1 MTLYI
6 ILIFSA
12 ICVGMAISVK
22 AFGTGGKRKRIFQ
35 DIYFSIEEVDGIGVL
50 YTKTGEYSAV
60 LKMENPVQKY
70 SANIEAYYEFTHLFA
85 ALAQTLG
92 EGYALHKQDVF
103 VRKAFKEENGG
114 NHEFLSESYFRY
126 FNGRPFT
133 DSVCYLTI
141 TQENKKS
148 RLMSFDNKKWRDF
161 LVKIRKVHDQLRD
174 AGVKS
179 RFLGKTEACEY
190 VDRFFSMNFRDKVV
204 SMTNFKVDDE
214 TIGMGDRSCKVYSL
228 VDVDYANLPSVIRPY
243 ANIEVNNTSM
253 PVDLVSIVDSV
264 PGADCVVFNQMVFVP
279 NQKRELALLDKKKNR
294 HASMPNPSNLMAVE
308 DIKRVQEVIAR
319 ESKQL
324 VYTHYNLV
332 NVRQDGTGVAH
343 YDTEKDVI
351 YLPRQ
356 RDFEHYNDYVQEMMR
371 QLVSATG
378 HQQRLAREGMV
389 MKNGKAPS
397 EDAVKKERLITEIA
411 SGVKMLEL
419 GLPARLSKDSL
430 SMVDYWTRELKEDPC
445 LIDAIESE
453 VNGALKVLK
462 KAELGEKVEY
472 ATDQHQRETAQIQ
485 VQLPNHYFVADEI
498 KQHPN
503 EEQRTVVIVR
513 DDASKTADVVLPQ
526 GASLEVNN
534 EIKGMNKQR
543 FTNALQKEGYDNV
556 RFYNPDGALGFRPDD
571 SYFADKKITVS
582 RLRNW
587 SIEDLS
593 SLDASEAVT
602 HSRDIGFDNVQLV
615 KDDKE
620 RWALYIKPE
629 GKEGFAVYPDK
640 GDLNHFFTTL
650 KQSMDNIE
658 RVREELAQKYYAMAE
673 AKPDLKVD
681 IFGGNEQEVDLNRI
695 QRVAVFRAKSGEC
708 LCAATI
714 DGKKLQPR
722 SVSPSQWQRL
732 WVAPDRDSY
741 KQNLAASLFA
751 DVLQKDNNV
760 EQSTQEKQEEATE
773 VKQAETAIV
782 DKHDEQ
788 KEVVLKEDKSS
799 EQREE
804 KKQEEKKEE
813 KKDEKAVKAAVSP
826 LVQQYLDLK
835 KKHPDAILLFRCGDF
850 YETYK
855 DDAVK
860 ASKILGITLTKS
872 NGRKDDEGKPLAMAG
887 FPYHALDTYLPKL
900 IRAGERVAICDQ
912 LEMPKQT
919 TSSKRGIT
927 EMVSPGKETG
937 KQMAQESQ
945 ETEQHTSLRR

>member
-1 MTLYI
+1 MKEKSD
-6 ILIFSA
+6 FE
-12 ICVGMAISVK
+12 
-22 AFGTGGKRKRIFQ
+22 KRAAEKQ
-35 DIYFSIEEVDGIGVL
+35 VSLLTEAL
-50 YTKTGEYSAV
+50 TSAV
-60 LKMENPVQKY
+60 NANGHWLNASGKLYPKLYPKGFSVSPFNALVLTLDSDAKGCKSNLFTQFSEAKARGESVREHEKGVPFLFYNWNKY
-70 SANIEAYYEFTHLFA
+70 VNRNHPDDVITKEAYA
-85 ALAQTLG
+85 ALSDQDKQQYKGVKNREIRVLFNIDQTLLPMANEAAYATALKKDG
-92 EGYALHKQDVF
+92 TTEDRGYGD
-103 VRKAFKEENGG
+103 KE
-114 NHEFLSESYFRY
+114 
-126 FNGRPFT
+126 
-133 DSVCYLTI
+133 D
-141 TQENKKS
+141 
-148 RLMSFDNKKWRDF
+148 
-161 LVKIRKVHDQLRD
+161 
-174 AGVKS
+174 
-179 RFLGKTEACEY
+179 
-190 VDRFFSMNFRDKVV
+190 
-204 SMTNFKVDDE
+204 
-214 TIGMGDRSCKVYSL
+214 
-228 VDVDYANLPSVIRPY
+228 
-243 ANIEVNNTSM
+243 
-253 PVDLVSIVDSV
+253 
-264 PGADCVVFNQMVFVP
+264 
-279 NQKRELALLDKKKNR
+279 
-294 HASMPNPSNLMAVE
+294 
-308 DIKRVQEVIAR
+308 
-319 ESKQL
+319 KQL
-324 VYTHYNLV
+324 HGRVSGFLQKMKDNLV

-343 YDTEKDVI
+343 YDTEKDII

-430 SMVDYWTRELKEDPC
+430 GMVDYWTRELKEDPC

-453 VNGALKVLK
+453 VNGALKVMK

-472 ATDQHQRETAQIQ
+472 ATQQHQRETAQIQ
-485 VQLPNHYFVADEI
+485 GQLPNHYFVADEI

-593 SLDASEAVT
+593 SLDATEAVT

-732 WVAPDRDSY
+732 WVAPDRESY

-773 VKQAETAIV
+773 VKQAETATV
-782 DKHDEQ
+782 VKNEEQ
-788 KEVVLKEDKSS
+788 KEMAQQEDKPSDQKEQTS

-804 KKQEEKKEE
+804 KKE
-813 KKDEKAVKAAVSP
+813 EKAVKVAISP

-912 LEMPKQT
+912 LEVPKQT

-927 EMVSPGKETG
+927 EMVSPGKEAG
-937 KQMAQESQ
+937 RPMAQESQ
-945 ETEQHTSLRR
+945 ETEQYTSLRR

>member
-1 MTLYI
+1 MKEKSE
-6 ILIFSA
+6 FE
-12 ICVGMAISVK
+12 
-22 AFGTGGKRKRIFQ
+22 KRTAEKQ
-35 DIYFSIEEVDGIGVL
+35 VSLLTEAL
-50 YTKTGEYSAV
+50 TSAV
-60 LKMENPVQKY
+60 DAKGHWLNASGKLYPKLYPKGFSVSPFNALVLALDSDAKGCKSNLFTQFSEAKARGESVREHEKGVPFLYYNWNKYVNRNNPDDVITK
-70 SANIEAYYEFTHLFA
+70 EAYAELSEQDKQQYKGVKNREIRVLFNID
-85 ALAQTLG
+85 QTLLPMAN
-92 EGYALHKQDVF
+92 ETAYTTAL
-103 VRKAFKEENGG
+103 
-114 NHEFLSESYFRY
+114 
-126 FNGRPFT
+126 
-133 DSVCYLTI
+133 
-141 TQENKKS
+141 KK
-148 RLMSFDNKKWRDF
+148 D
-161 LVKIRKVHDQLRD
+161 
-174 AGVKS
+174 G
-179 RFLGKTEACEY
+179 T
-190 VDRFFSMNFRDKVV
+190 
-204 SMTNFKVDDE
+204 
-214 TIGMGDRSCKVYSL
+214 
-228 VDVDYANLPSVIRPY
+228 
-243 ANIEVNNTSM
+243 
-253 PVDLVSIVDSV
+253 
-264 PGADCVVFNQMVFVP
+264 
-279 NQKRELALLDKKKNR
+279 
-294 HASMPNPSNLMAVE
+294 VE
-308 DIKRVQEVIAR
+308 DRGYGDKED
-319 ESKQL
+319 KQL
-324 VYTHYNLV
+324 HGCVNGFLQKMKDNLV

-722 SVSPSQWQRL
+722 SVSPSQWQ
-732 WVAPDRDSY
+732 
-741 KQNLAASLFA
+741 
-751 DVLQKDNNV
+751 
-760 EQSTQEKQEEATE
+760 STQEKQEEATE

>member
-1 MTLYI
+1 MKEKSE
-6 ILIFSA
+6 FE
-12 ICVGMAISVK
+12 
-22 AFGTGGKRKRIFQ
+22 KRAAEKQ
-35 DIYFSIEEVDGIGVL
+35 VSLLTEAL
-50 YTKTGEYSAV
+50 TSAV
-60 LKMENPVQKY
+60 NANGHWLNASGKLYPKLYPKGFSVSPFNALVLALDSDAKGCKSNLFTQFSEAKARGESVREHEKGVPFLFYNWNKY
-70 SANIEAYYEFTHLFA
+70 VNRNHPDDVITKEAYA
-85 ALAQTLG
+85 ALSDQDKQQYKGVKNREIRVLFNIDQTLLPMANETAYTTALKK
-92 EGYALHKQDVF
+92 EGTLEDRGYGD
-103 VRKAFKEENGG
+103 KE
-114 NHEFLSESYFRY
+114 
-126 FNGRPFT
+126 
-133 DSVCYLTI
+133 D
-141 TQENKKS
+141 
-148 RLMSFDNKKWRDF
+148 
-161 LVKIRKVHDQLRD
+161 
-174 AGVKS
+174 
-179 RFLGKTEACEY
+179 
-190 VDRFFSMNFRDKVV
+190 
-204 SMTNFKVDDE
+204 
-214 TIGMGDRSCKVYSL
+214 
-228 VDVDYANLPSVIRPY
+228 
-243 ANIEVNNTSM
+243 
-253 PVDLVSIVDSV
+253 
-264 PGADCVVFNQMVFVP
+264 
-279 NQKRELALLDKKKNR
+279 
-294 HASMPNPSNLMAVE
+294 
-308 DIKRVQEVIAR
+308 
-319 ESKQL
+319 KQL
-324 VYTHYNLV
+324 HGRVNGFLQKMKDNLV

-430 SMVDYWTRELKEDPC
+430 GMVDYWARELKEDPC

-453 VNGALKVLK
+453 VNGALKVMK

-472 ATDQHQRETAQIQ
+472 ATQQHQRETAQIQ
-485 VQLPNHYFVADEI
+485 GQLPNHYFVADEI

-513 DDASKTADVVLPQ
+513 DDANKTADVVLPQ

-593 SLDASEAVT
+593 SLDATEAVT

-681 IFGGNEQEVDLNRI
+681 IFGGNEHEVDLNRI

-732 WVAPDRDSY
+732 WVAPDRESY

-751 DVLQKDNNV
+751 DVLQKDKNI
-760 EQSTQEKQEEATE
+760 EQSTQEKQDEATE
-773 VKQAETAIV
+773 VKQAETAAV
-782 DKHDEQ
+782 VKNEEQ
-788 KEVVLKEDKSS
+788 TLEQREEEKTSS
-799 EQREE
+799 EKNVKGLAADTASTGAERIPEQREE

-813 KKDEKAVKAAVSP
+813 KVATAAVSP
-826 LVQQYLDLK
+826 IVKQYLDLK

-860 ASKILGITLTKS
+860 ASNILGITLTKS

-912 LEMPKQT
+912 LEAPKQT
-919 TSSKRGIT
+919 TSSKREIT
-927 EMVSPGKETG
+927 EMVTPGQETR

-945 ETEQHTSLRR
+945 KTGQHTSLRR

>member
-1 MTLYI
+1 MKNREI
-6 ILIFSA
+6 
-12 ICVGMAISVK
+12 
-22 AFGTGGKRKRIFQ
+22 R
-35 DIYFSIEEVDGIGVL
+35 VL
-50 YTKTGEYSAV
+50 F
-60 LKMENPVQKY
+60 
-70 SANIEAYYEFTHLFA
+70 NID
-85 ALAQTLG
+85 QTLLPMAN
-92 EGYALHKQDVF
+92 ETAYTTAL
-103 VRKAFKEENGG
+103 
-114 NHEFLSESYFRY
+114 
-126 FNGRPFT
+126 
-133 DSVCYLTI
+133 
-141 TQENKKS
+141 KK
-148 RLMSFDNKKWRDF
+148 D
-161 LVKIRKVHDQLRD
+161 
-174 AGVKS
+174 G
-179 RFLGKTEACEY
+179 T
-190 VDRFFSMNFRDKVV
+190 
-204 SMTNFKVDDE
+204 
-214 TIGMGDRSCKVYSL
+214 
-228 VDVDYANLPSVIRPY
+228 
-243 ANIEVNNTSM
+243 
-253 PVDLVSIVDSV
+253 
-264 PGADCVVFNQMVFVP
+264 
-279 NQKRELALLDKKKNR
+279 
-294 HASMPNPSNLMAVE
+294 VE
-308 DIKRVQEVIAR
+308 DRGYGDKED
-319 ESKQL
+319 KQL
-324 VYTHYNLV
+324 HGCVNGFLQKMKDNLV

-782 DKHDEQ
+782 DNHDEQ

>member
-1 MTLYI
+1 MKEKSE
-6 ILIFSA
+6 FE
-12 ICVGMAISVK
+12 
-22 AFGTGGKRKRIFQ
+22 KRTAEKQ
-35 DIYFSIEEVDGIGVL
+35 VSLLTEAL
-50 YTKTGEYSAV
+50 TSAV
-60 LKMENPVQKY
+60 DAKGHWLNASGKLYPKLYPKGFSVSPFNALVLALDSDAKGCKSNLFTQFSEAKARGESVREHEKGVPFLYYNWNKYVNRNNPDDVITK
-70 SANIEAYYEFTHLFA
+70 EAYAELSEQDKQQYKGVKNREIRVLFNID
-85 ALAQTLG
+85 QTLLPMAN
-92 EGYALHKQDVF
+92 ETAYTTAL
-103 VRKAFKEENGG
+103 
-114 NHEFLSESYFRY
+114 
-126 FNGRPFT
+126 
-133 DSVCYLTI
+133 
-141 TQENKKS
+141 KK
-148 RLMSFDNKKWRDF
+148 D
-161 LVKIRKVHDQLRD
+161 
-174 AGVKS
+174 G
-179 RFLGKTEACEY
+179 T
-190 VDRFFSMNFRDKVV
+190 
-204 SMTNFKVDDE
+204 
-214 TIGMGDRSCKVYSL
+214 
-228 VDVDYANLPSVIRPY
+228 
-243 ANIEVNNTSM
+243 
-253 PVDLVSIVDSV
+253 
-264 PGADCVVFNQMVFVP
+264 
-279 NQKRELALLDKKKNR
+279 
-294 HASMPNPSNLMAVE
+294 VE
-308 DIKRVQEVIAR
+308 DRGYGDKED
-319 ESKQL
+319 KQL
-324 VYTHYNLV
+324 HGCVNGFLQKMKDNLV

-760 EQSTQEKQEEATE
+760 EQSTQEKQEEVLITSDVGVDTTLKIISRIEDRVARDKYVTTSELTAILREEIASLLTENHTEDLESFTVPEDKKPYVIMVVGVNGVGKTTTIGKLAYQFKKAGKNVYLGAADTFRAAAVEQLVIWSERVGVPIVKQKMGSDPASVAFDTLSSAKANGADVVIIDTAGRLHNKINLMNELTKIKNVMKKVVPDAPHEVLLVLDGSTGQNAFEQAKQFTAATE
-773 VKQAETAIV
+773 VNALAVTKLDGTAKGGVVIGISDHFRIPV
-782 DKHDEQ
+782 KYIGLGEGMEDLQ
-788 KEVVLKEDKSS
+788 VFNRKEFVNS
-799 EQREE
+799 
-804 KKQEEKKEE
+804 
-813 KKDEKAVKAAVSP
+813 
-826 LVQQYLDLK
+826 
-835 KKHPDAILLFRCGDF
+835 LF
-850 YETYK
+850 
-855 DDAVK
+855 
-860 ASKILGITLTKS
+860 
-872 NGRKDDEGKPLAMAG
+872 
-887 FPYHALDTYLPKL
+887 
-900 IRAGERVAICDQ
+900 GE
-912 LEMPKQT
+912 
-919 TSSKRGIT
+919 
-927 EMVSPGKETG
+927 
-937 KQMAQESQ
+937 
-945 ETEQHTSLRR
+945 

>member
-1 MTLYI
+1 MKEKSDYE
-6 ILIFSA
+6 
-12 ICVGMAISVK
+12 
-22 AFGTGGKRKRIFQ
+22 KRAAEKQ
-35 DIYFSIEEVDGIGVL
+35 VSLLTEAL
-50 YTKTGEYSAV
+50 TSAV
-60 LKMENPVQKY
+60 NANGHWLNASGKLYPKLYPKGFSVSPFNALVLALDSDAKGCKSNLFTQFSEAKARGESVREHEKGVPFLFYNWNKY
-70 SANIEAYYEFTHLFA
+70 VNRNHPDDVITKEAYA
-85 ALAQTLG
+85 ALSDQDKQQYKGVKNREIRVLFNIDQTLLPMANEAAYATALKKDG
-92 EGYALHKQDVF
+92 TTEDRGYGD
-103 VRKAFKEENGG
+103 KE
-114 NHEFLSESYFRY
+114 
-126 FNGRPFT
+126 
-133 DSVCYLTI
+133 D
-141 TQENKKS
+141 
-148 RLMSFDNKKWRDF
+148 
-161 LVKIRKVHDQLRD
+161 
-174 AGVKS
+174 
-179 RFLGKTEACEY
+179 
-190 VDRFFSMNFRDKVV
+190 
-204 SMTNFKVDDE
+204 
-214 TIGMGDRSCKVYSL
+214 
-228 VDVDYANLPSVIRPY
+228 
-243 ANIEVNNTSM
+243 
-253 PVDLVSIVDSV
+253 
-264 PGADCVVFNQMVFVP
+264 
-279 NQKRELALLDKKKNR
+279 
-294 HASMPNPSNLMAVE
+294 
-308 DIKRVQEVIAR
+308 
-319 ESKQL
+319 KQL
-324 VYTHYNLV
+324 HGRVSGFLQKMKDNLV

-351 YLPRQ
+351 YLHRQ

-430 SMVDYWTRELKEDPC
+430 GMVDYWARELKEDPC

-453 VNGALKVLK
+453 VNGALKVMK

-472 ATDQHQRETAQIQ
+472 ATQQHQRETAQIQ
-485 VQLPNHYFVADEI
+485 GQLPNHYFVADEI

-513 DDASKTADVVLPQ
+513 DDVNKTADVVLPQ

-593 SLDASEAVT
+593 SLDATEAVT

-732 WVAPDRDSY
+732 WVAPDRESY

-751 DVLQKDNNV
+751 DVLQKDKNI
-760 EQSTQEKQEEATE
+760 EQSTQEKQDEATE
-773 VKQAETAIV
+773 VKQAETAAVVKNEEQTLEQREEEKTSSEKDVKELAV
-782 DKHDEQ
+782 DAASTGAERIP
-788 KEVVLKEDKSS
+788 

-813 KKDEKAVKAAVSP
+813 KVATAAVSP
-826 LVQQYLDLK
+826 IVKQYLDLK

-860 ASKILGITLTKS
+860 ASNILGITLTKS

-912 LEMPKQT
+912 LEAPKQT
-919 TSSKRGIT
+919 TSSKREIT
-927 EMVSPGKETG
+927 EMVTPGQETG

-945 ETEQHTSLRR
+945 ETGQHTSLRR